1 MTILKPFLLIVE
13 GSSDKNF
20 FESLCKFM
28 TINDIEIIEVGGVSR
43 FRDQVSAIL
52 RMDGFENVKTLGI
65 IRDADNN
72 VNQAFNSIQD
82 VLRNNN
88 LPVPTKMMEFTNTIP
103 TVIVFIMPD
112 CSNSG
117 ELEDICINSV
127 SDTKEMCCT
136 NMYFD

>member
-43 FRDQVSAIL
+43 FMDQVGAII
-52 RMDGFENVKTLGI
+52 RMDGFENVKTFGI

-72 VNQAFNSIQD
+72 VNQAFNSVQD

-88 LPVPTKMMEFTNTIP
+88 LPVPHPTSNIIP
-103 TVIVFIMPD
+103 FFMGGD
-112 CSNSG
+112 F
-117 ELEDICINSV
+117 DINSNP
-127 SDTKEMCCT
+127 SL
-136 NMYFD
+136 N